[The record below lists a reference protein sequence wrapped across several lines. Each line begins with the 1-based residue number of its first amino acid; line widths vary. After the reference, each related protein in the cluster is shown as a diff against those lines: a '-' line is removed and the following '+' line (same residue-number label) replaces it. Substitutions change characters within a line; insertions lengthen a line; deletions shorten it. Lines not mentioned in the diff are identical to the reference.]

1 MRIDN
6 LVGGLPD
13 SEKKT
18 IEDFFNLLED
28 KIDLPILSK
37 TILINHFIKGF
48 EYYQDYGLDTQEIIK
63 ILDIR
68 NIGDFYQ
75 QGKRRNVNLDN
86 AAIIYP
92 LGMRFNQ
99 MPMFRLSVQ
108 LKENIEPCLLQLALD
123 FTIKRFPLFASI
135 IKNGFFWHYLETTCN
150 IHAVE
155 EEKDIPCKP
164 ISITRRTFGSLKV
177 LYYKKRISIEFFH
190 VLSDG
195 TGGMAFI
202 KTLTAEYL
210 RLKGI
215 DIPDTEGILNIN
227 EEPSEDEMVNEFANA
242 QGKSDMSTFVDKKSK
257 QLDGRLTGLNTNMIM
272 HYVMDTDEL
281 KKISRSH
288 DATITSYLSAILFLA
303 AKRCIKADRGI
314 FNIQIPINMRKFN
327 NSKTLRNYAM
337 YFNLSMDLADIGDK
351 EALIKETGRQ
361 IREKGTLEEM
371 NHMMMTTRKII
382 STLAYVPLFIKMP
395 IVQSVY
401 GYLGNSI
408 IGNTLSNL
416 GAVKVPEEMAEHI
429 EKMYFVLMPGRPNR
443 ATTTMVS
450 IKNRSVMTVTMNDK
464 DLSFLDAVYDLLKE
478 DGLSVELEGSGEYE
492 S

>member
-1 MRIDN
+1 MKKDKQIMRIDN

-48 EYYQDYGLDTQEIIK
+48 EYYQDHGLDTQEIIK

-281 KKISRSH
+281 KKISRSY
-288 DATITSYLSAILFLA
+288 DATITSYLSA
-303 AKRCIKADRGI
+303 
-314 FNIQIPINMRKFN
+314 
-327 NSKTLRNYAM
+327 
-337 YFNLSMDLADIGDK
+337 
-351 EALIKETGRQ
+351 
-361 IREKGTLEEM
+361 
-371 NHMMMTTRKII
+371 
-382 STLAYVPLFIKMP
+382 
-395 IVQSVY
+395 
-401 GYLGNSI
+401 
-408 IGNTLSNL
+408 
-416 GAVKVPEEMAEHI
+416 
-429 EKMYFVLMPGRPNR
+429 
-443 ATTTMVS
+443 
-450 IKNRSVMTVTMNDK
+450 
-464 DLSFLDAVYDLLKE
+464 
-478 DGLSVELEGSGEYE
+478 
-492 S
+492 

>member
-48 EYYQDYGLDTQEIIK
+48 EYYQDHGLDTQEIIK

-92 LGMRFNQ
+92 LGIRFNQ

-281 KKISRSH
+281 KKISRSY

-382 STLAYVPLFIKMP
+382 STLAYVPLFIKIP

>member
-48 EYYQDYGLDTQEIIK
+48 EYYHDHGLDTQEIIK

-150 IHAVE
+150 IHTVE

-281 KKISRSH
+281 KKISRSY

-382 STLAYVPLFIKMP
+382 STLAYVPLFIKIP

>member
-1 MRIDN
+1 
-6 LVGGLPD
+6 
-13 SEKKT
+13 
-18 IEDFFNLLED
+18 
-28 KIDLPILSK
+28 
-37 TILINHFIKGF
+37 
-48 EYYQDYGLDTQEIIK
+48 
-63 ILDIR
+63 
-68 NIGDFYQ
+68 
-75 QGKRRNVNLDN
+75 
-86 AAIIYP
+86 
-92 LGMRFNQ
+92 
-99 MPMFRLSVQ
+99 
-108 LKENIEPCLLQLALD
+108 
-123 FTIKRFPLFASI
+123 
-135 IKNGFFWHYLETTCN
+135 
-150 IHAVE
+150 
-155 EEKDIPCKP
+155 
-164 ISITRRTFGSLKV
+164 
-177 LYYKKRISIEFFH
+177 

-281 KKISRSH
+281 KKISRSY

-382 STLAYVPLFIKMP
+382 STLAYVPLFIKIP